1 MYLIKHKFKGLWPS
15 CLLVFIFLGQAL
27 GIHEKI
33 DIGFLSLGFGALS
46 ALALVVIQIANK
58 KAFHVFK
65 SFPYLIFFIGF
76 ITIAFLASVFSEQ
89 PGNAVLQSTRLILY
103 FFVMISIAGLDF
115 DSRFADSLITI
126 FLSVLAV
133 MLILSILSLY
143 FGFMPEFFN
152 SNSSKSYFLGSDNA
166 QLTATFA
173 SRTALNSYLSLAV
186 GLGFG
191 LLISAGGSGGKRVL
205 LIVLLTVF
213 LISGILTFSR
223 GIFLFFPP
231 IIIFLIYRLLATR
244 YYRTNLRPS
253 DSISGFLKFDITSA
267 PYNFLFIAFVSLI
280 LGCFSLLLLL
290 WVLGLPL
297 DSSDMVRVEYFKF
310 VLHSLENNL
319 FGRGILTRYLSFISE
334 HKNSHNNFIQF
345 LDSSGYIGFALFLIF
360 VAGVLV
366 SARNYFIDPIVFAV
380 SCGLL
385 SFLIYGLTHNTYSN
399 LTFWVFFGLLLQ
411 RLRALQSKQ
420 VFSPR
425 DIFNA

>member
-1 MYLIKHKFKGLWPS
+1 MYSIKYKFTDLWPS

-27 GIHEKI
+27 GVNEKI

-46 ALALVVIQIANK
+46 ALTLVVLQIANK
-58 KAFHVFK
+58 KAFHVVK
-65 SFPYLIFFIGF
+65 SFPYLLFFIGF

-89 PGNAVLQSTRLILY
+89 PGDAVLQATRLILY

-115 DSRFADSLITI
+115 DTRFADGLITI

-133 MLILSILSLY
+133 VLIFSMLSLY

-152 SNSSKSYFLGSDNA
+152 YNSSKTYFLGRDNT

-173 SRTALNSYLSLAV
+173 SRTALNSYLSLSV

-191 LLISAGGSGGKRVL
+191 LLISAGGSVRKRVL
-205 LIVLLTVF
+205 LIGLLTVF
-213 LISGILTFSR
+213 LISAISTFSR

-231 IIIFLIYRLLATR
+231 IIIFLIYRFVATQ
-244 YYRTNLRPS
+244 YYRINLRS
-253 DSISGFLKFDITSA
+253 ADSMLGFSKFNITSA
-267 PYNFLFIAFVSLI
+267 PYNFLFIAFFSLV
-280 LGCFSLLLLL
+280 LGCFSLLLLT
-290 WVLGLPL
+290 WVLGLSL
-297 DSSDMVRVEYFKF
+297 NSSDMVRFEYFKF

-319 FGRGILTRYLSFISE
+319 FGRGILTKYFSFIGE

-345 LDSSGYIGFALFLIF
+345 LDSSGYIGFALLLIF

-366 SARNYFIDPIVFAV
+366 NARNYFIDPIVFAV

-385 SFLIYGLTHNTYSN
+385 SFVMYGLVHNTYSN

-411 RLRALQSKQ
+411 RLRVLQNKQ

-425 DIFNA
+425 RIFNA